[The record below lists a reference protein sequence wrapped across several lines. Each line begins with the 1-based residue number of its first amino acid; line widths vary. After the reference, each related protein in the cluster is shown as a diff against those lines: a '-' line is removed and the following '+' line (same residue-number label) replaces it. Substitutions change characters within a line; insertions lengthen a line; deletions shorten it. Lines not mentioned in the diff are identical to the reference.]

1 VLLAELLILAVLEVL
16 RVLLIGEMLRILATE
31 KERLPGANASR
42 RRRHEHSALK
52 LNGGVDLELYIL
64 LNDMSR

>member
-16 RVLLIGEMLRILATE
+16 RVLLVGEMLRILATE

-42 RRRHEHSALK
+42 RRRHEHNAPK
-52 LNGGVDLELYIL
+52 LNGVDLELYIL